1 MIFFFKENA
10 FLEELYSIFSHLR
23 LKSWKMYIYKGEN
36 KKKKKNE
43 HQNLIKKKK
52 IFFSNDEDAFL
63 ELLHSIFSHPQ
74 HNKLATVSFYNK
86 K

>member
-1 MIFFFKENA
+1 MNFFFLNLEDA
-10 FLEELYSIFSHLR
+10 FLEALHSIFSHLR

-52 IFFSNDEDAFL
+52 IFFSNNEDAFL
-63 ELLHSIFSHPQ
+63 E
-74 HNKLATVSFYNK
+74 
-86 K
+86 